1 MINHH
6 VVMFGRGHN
15 DETTI
20 RQQETTGD
28 NMRVTISI
36 DEVIESKIKNCQ
48 RENGECMKST
58 SSRLRKKYSDQA
70 VTTVL
75 NRLRTRR
82 YRGNKYQE
90 KGTNEILNLIKQL
103 TKTNDRMTTQSSIF
117 ESI

>member
-1 MINHH
+1 
-6 VVMFGRGHN
+6 MFGRGHN

-58 SSRLRKKYSDQA
+58 SKRLREQYGDYK
-70 VTTVL
+70 VTTILKRL
-75 NRLRTRR
+75 NKRKQ
-82 YRGNKYQE
+82 RGNKYQE
-90 KGTNEILNLIKQL
+90 KGTNEILNLLKQL
-103 TKTNDRMTTQSSIF
+103 TEASDRTTTQSSNF
-117 ESI
+117 MSV